1 MKGEFNGIEVET
13 TETGFLVNLEDWNE
27 DIAKV
32 IAAQEEIELTKK
44 HWDVINYLR
53 DEFINNKE
61 NQPNTRNM
69 VKTKVGTIIKI
80 ASFLALLERPLYV
93 FQFNIIGPKSL

>member
-1 MKGEFNGIEVET
+1 MKVELDGKEVQT

-27 DIAKV
+27 NIAKV
-32 IAAQEEIELTKK
+32 IAEQEEIELTER

-61 NQPNTRNM
+61 NQIQEIWLKTLGKSG
-69 VKTKVGTIIKI
+69 VKK
-80 ASFLALLERPLYV
+80 
-93 FQFNIIGPKSL
+93 

>member
-1 MKGEFNGIEVET
+1 MKVELNGVEVET

-32 IAAQEEIELTKK
+32 IATQEEIELTDK

-61 NQPNTRNM
+61 NQPDKRH
-69 VKTKVGTIIKI
+69 
-80 ASFLALLERPLYV
+80 R
-93 FQFNIIGPKSL
+93 

>member
-1 MKGEFNGIEVET
+1 MKVEVNGKVIET
-13 TETGFLVNLEDWNE
+13 SETGFLTKLEDWNE

-32 IAAQEEIELTKK
+32 IAVQEEVELTER

-61 NQPNTRNM
+61 TP
-69 VKTKVGTIIKI
+69 
-80 ASFLALLERPLYV
+80 A
-93 FQFNIIGPKSL
+93 

>member
-1 MKGEFNGIEVET
+1 MEFYMKVELDGKEVQT

-32 IAAQEEIELTKK
+32 IAEQEEIELTER

-69 VKTKVGTIIKI
+69 VKD
-80 ASFLALLERPLYV
+80 
-93 FQFNIIGPKSL
+93 IGKSGVKK